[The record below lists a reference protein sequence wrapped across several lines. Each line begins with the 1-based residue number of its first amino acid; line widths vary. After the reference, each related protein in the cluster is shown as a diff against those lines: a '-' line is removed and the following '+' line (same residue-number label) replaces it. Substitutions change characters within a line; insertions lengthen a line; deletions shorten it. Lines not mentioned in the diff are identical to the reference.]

1 MDLKINCSKKYLIFL
16 ILDVK
21 LPKKDHKNNK

>member
-1 MDLKINCSKKYLIFL
+1 MGAFIFL

-21 LPKKDHKNNK
+21 LLV

>member
-1 MDLKINCSKKYLIFL
+1 MYKNILYGVFIMIT

-21 LPKKDHKNNK
+21 LL